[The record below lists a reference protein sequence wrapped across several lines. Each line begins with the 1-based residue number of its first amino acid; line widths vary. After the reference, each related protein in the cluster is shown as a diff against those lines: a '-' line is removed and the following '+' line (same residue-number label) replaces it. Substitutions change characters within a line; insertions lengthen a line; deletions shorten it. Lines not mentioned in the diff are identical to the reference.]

1 MRPPASTDSGE
12 QQRYE
17 RGGLWEGRTSIARLK
32 RNANVPAEGVTPTFT
47 PRGWQRRTWLSVDVY
62 PRQFITGHKGMC
74 SFGHAAE
81 QQNKRDTQIE
91 EARWGAHGHG
101 PGEALKSR
109 PGEAQTNTTIR

>member
-1 MRPPASTDSGE
+1 MPMC
-12 QQRYE
+12 
-17 RGGLWEGRTSIARLK
+17 LLK
-32 RNANVPAEGVTPTFT
+32 MLLKPSHQGAGNGAHGDPETCM
-47 PRGWQRRTWLSVDVY
+47 Y